1 MPLLPALVTALAL
14 ALYLGTVIAVMRARG
29 HYGIAAPATSGH
41 PVFERLFRIQQNTLE
56 QLVLFL
62 PALWLAS
69 LYFTK
74 VPLLPGALGLVW
86 IVGRILYMQAY
97 MADPDKRGLGFGI
110 AAFASIALLLLA
122 IVGIVMTWISA
133 APTTA

>member
-1 MPLLPALVTALAL
+1 MSRAIPRTGRCALPSRSCASSRARSASSGSIPATSSAESRRRKRRDGTDDRVGLMPLLPALVTALAL

-62 PALWLAS
+62 PALWLYS
-69 LYFTK
+69 LF
-74 VPLLPGALGLVW
+74 
-86 IVGRILYMQAY
+86 
-97 MADPDKRGLGFGI
+97 
-110 AAFASIALLLLA
+110 
-122 IVGIVMTWISA
+122 
-133 APTTA
+133 

>member
-62 PALWLAS
+62 PALWLYS
-69 LYFTK
+69 LF
-74 VPLLPGALGLVW
+74 VSSLWGAAIGLVW
-86 IVGRILYMQAY
+86 
-97 MADPDKRGLGFGI
+97 
-110 AAFASIALLLLA
+110 LLA
-122 IVGIVMTWISA
+122 RLAYAVGYARDPAQRGPGMIVSFFA
-133 APTTA
+133 AGVLLAGGLVGVLAALR